1 MSRQINLR
9 MCQTVEIAVVYMFFI
24 LKTKYPY

>member
-1 MSRQINLR
+1 